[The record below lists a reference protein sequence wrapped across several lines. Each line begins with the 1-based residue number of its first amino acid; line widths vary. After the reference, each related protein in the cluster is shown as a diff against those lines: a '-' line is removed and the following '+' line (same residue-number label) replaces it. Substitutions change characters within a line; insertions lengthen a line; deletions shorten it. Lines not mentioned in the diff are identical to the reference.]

1 MDTIFTKLENKQ
13 SLTLDEKKQLL
24 TLYYNICKNEAKIMD
39 IVYDN
44 HGCDTYEDIFRD
56 YDRSLLKDKADGVK
70 EALENIQ

>member
-1 MDTIFTKLENKQ
+1 
-13 SLTLDEKKQLL
+13 
-24 TLYYNICKNEAKIMD
+24 MD